1 MGENLGAQFE
11 IHPALSQ
18 IAHREARRWE
28 ERAQLGQW
36 SVEALWHE
44 YVKDELKKNEKTR
57 VTYRGKRHIGNGSV
71 AYGYGRNWVS
81 ERKNHLGAWVRVAYG
96 GVDGGKYTQRLQ
108 LTARHAH
115 VDHVPHRWQADAQ
128 QTRVRCAGC
137 GAVRFGVGGEGRGA
151 VAVEWVEDEEVERQ
165 EGEQRAPRY
174 PSQAARHAR
183 GADRTPSIINSVG
196 RRLWTVGALKAEGHN
211 ESIDR
216 VAYAETGIA
225 DALSAPAAR
234 E

>member
-1 MGENLGAQFE
+1 MA
-11 IHPALSQ
+11 
-18 IAHREARRWE
+18 
-28 ERAQLGQW
+28 
-36 SVEALWHE
+36 
-44 YVKDELKKNEKTR
+44 
-57 VTYRGKRHIGNGSV
+57 
-71 AYGYGRNWVS
+71 YGRNWVS
-81 ERKNHLGAWVRVAYG
+81 ERKNHLGAWVRVTYG

-151 VAVEWVEDEEVERQ
+151 VAVEWVECEEVERQ

-183 GADRTPSIINSVG
+183 GADRTPSILNSVA
-196 RRLWTVGALKAEGHN
+196 VGFG
-211 ESIDR
+211 
-216 VAYAETGIA
+216 
-225 DALSAPAAR
+225 LSVP
-234 E
+234 